1 MDENKRFDTQNWDTD
16 AVRRKIMNE
25 VDGAV
30 EPAPKRKRR
39 KLKFNWKI

>member
-25 VDGAV
+25 GDGAV

-39 KLKFNWKI
+39 KLKSH